1 MTTLV
6 DDTIAK
12 HVSKLLLTIKA
23 VTINTKKPYRYTSGM
38 LAPMYTDN
46 RLIMSYPKVWN
57 KIIDYYI
64 EAIEKVIGKKHVE
77 VLSGTATA
85 AIPHAAA
92 LATRMKLPMVYVR
105 SSKKEH
111 GKENQIEGTFKKG
124 SKVLVIEDLISTGGS
139 AKTNADAVRGEGGT
153 VHHCLAITT
162 STLHAFEPIMKEAKL
177 TLHTLTNVAVTLD
190 VAAGENYITAKQKKI
205 AQEFFVD
212 PKNWGKKM
220 GFER

>member
-6 DDTIAK
+6 DETIAK
-12 HVSKLLLTIKA
+12 HVSKLLLSIKA

-46 RLIMSYPKVWN
+46 RLIMSYPDVW
-57 KIIDYYI
+57 KTIIDYYI
-64 EAIEKVIGKKHVE
+64 EAIDRAIGRKKVDVF
-77 VLSGTATA
+77 SGTATA

-92 LATRMKLPMVYVR
+92 LATRLQVPMVYVR

-124 SKVLVIEDLISTGGS
+124 SHVLVIEDLISTGGS
-139 AKTNADAVRGEGGT
+139 AKTNAEAVRGEGGI
-153 VHHCLAITT
+153 VSDCLAITT
-162 STLHAFEPIMKEAKL
+162 STLDAFEPVMSEAKL
-177 TLHTLTNVAVTLD
+177 SLHTLTNVAVTLD
-190 VAAGENYITAKQKKI
+190 VAAKEKYITDKQKKI
-205 AQEFFVD
+205 AQEFFTD

-220 GFER
+220 GFEK